1 MTPANTLVILSDE
14 HQARAMGC
22 AGHPFV
28 STPNLDRLA
37 ARGTMFTNAV
47 TPSPICVPAR
57 AALATGQPVHRCRYW
72 DNSFGYD
79 GRIRSWGHA
88 LQDAGIPVESI
99 GKLHYQKE
107 NLPTG
112 FDAEHIPMHLHKGV
126 GMVWAS
132 IRDPL
137 PKNRPN
143 DKRMLGDYIGPGESD
158 YTRYDHAI
166 TDLAVDWLHDK
177 GRSLPEPW
185 CLYVGFVAPHFPL
198 VAPAQFFELYRRD
211 DLPEPK
217 LHPRT
222 GYKLHPWLQDHEDF
236 WSHEATL
243 KDDSERNTA
252 IAAYYGLIS
261 WLDHNVGRLVT
272 ALEATGLMDTTRV
285 IYASDHGDN
294 LGARGQWGKSNL
306 YRESTDVPLI
316 IAGPDFAHGRCAT
329 PVSLLD
335 VSVTLV
341 ESFGLDAA
349 QVLPDA
355 SGHSLRE
362 IAAEPLDLN
371 RTVFSEYHAVGSNTG
386 AYMLRR
392 GRWKYH
398 YYVRHEPELFDLVN
412 DPEETTNLSS
422 SPEHERVLDQME
434 NTLSAICDPEAVDLE
449 AKKDQA
455 ALIDRIGGPT
465 AAFELGRAA
474 AGGTPAPNS
483 TTTKKT
489 TTGEE
494 MPACSVV
501 DQSLE

>member
-1 MTPANTLVILSDE
+1 MTPANTLVIVSDE

-57 AALATGQPVHRCRYW
+57 AAFVTGQYVHRCRYW

-79 GRIRSWGHA
+79 GAVRGWGHA
-88 LQDAGIPVESI
+88 LQEAGIPVESI
-99 GKLHYQKE
+99 GKLHYRSA

-112 FDAEHIPMHLHKGV
+112 FDVEHNPMHLHQGV

-137 PKNRPN
+137 PRQRPS

-166 TDLAVDWLHDK
+166 ADHAVEWLNDK
-177 GRSLPEPW
+177 TKTGGEPW

-198 VAPAQFFELYRRD
+198 VAPPQFFDLYPLD
-211 DLPEPK
+211 SLPEPK

-222 GYKLHPWLQDHEDF
+222 GYRLHPWLQEHEDF

-243 KDDSERNTA
+243 KDDVERRTA
-252 IAAYYGLIS
+252 IAAYYGLVS
-261 WLDHNVGRLVT
+261 WLDHNVGRLLA
-272 ALEATGLMDTTRV
+272 ALDACGLTGSTRV
-285 IYASDHGDN
+285 IYTSDHGDN

-316 IAGPDFAHGRCAT
+316 VAGPGFERKLCAT

-335 VSVTLV
+335 LSVTLV
-341 ESFGLDAA
+341 ESAGLDAA
-349 QVLPDA
+349 SVLPDA
-355 SGHSLRE
+355 CGTSLQT
-362 IAAEPLDLN
+362 IATRPYDSS
-371 RTVFSEYHAVGSNTG
+371 RTVFSEYHAVGSNTA
-386 AYMLRR
+386 AYMVRN

-398 YYVRHEPELFDLVN
+398 YYVRHAAELFDLDT
-412 DPEETTNLSS
+412 DPQETTDLAA
-422 SPEHERVLDQME
+422 SPEHAGVLADMHGAL
-434 NTLSAICDPEAVDLE
+434 LSICDPEAVDRE
-449 AKKDQA
+449 AKRDQA
-455 ALIDRIGGPT
+455 ALIERLGGAQ
-465 AAFELGRAA
+465 AAFDLGRATA
-474 AGGTPAPNS
+474 SGTPAPKPAS
-483 TTTKKT
+483 TARAS
-489 TTGEE
+489 
-494 MPACSVV
+494 MSSPASG
-501 DQSLE
+501 SRST